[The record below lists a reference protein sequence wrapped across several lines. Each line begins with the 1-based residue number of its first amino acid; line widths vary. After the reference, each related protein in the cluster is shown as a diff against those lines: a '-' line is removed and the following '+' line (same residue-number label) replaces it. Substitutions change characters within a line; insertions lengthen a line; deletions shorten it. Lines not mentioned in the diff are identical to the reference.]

1 MKNYFLRLS
10 FLVVFAS
17 CVHAQKRMLVFDF
30 RNIDIGTIKKRDSA
44 VFHIRVNNHHPDS
57 SVFITGITESCN
69 CVTNDI
75 LMPVHVRPQSSRQF
89 TFKYY
94 GKEDTGRFTQSIFFH
109 TDTDSLFQKV
119 VVSGV
124 VQ

>member
-1 MKNYFLRLS
+1 MINHVWRLS
-10 FLVVFAS
+10 ILLLLAS
-17 CVHAQKRMLVFDF
+17 CGQSQKRMLVFDV
-30 RNIDIGTIKKRDSA
+30 RSLDIGTIKKGDSA
-44 VFHIRVNNHHPDS
+44 VFHITVTNNHPDS
-57 SVFITGITESCN
+57 SVFIKGITESCS
-69 CVTNDI
+69 CVSDDTP
-75 LMPVHVRPQSSRQF
+75 MPVHIKAQGSRQF
-89 TFKYY
+89 TFTYH